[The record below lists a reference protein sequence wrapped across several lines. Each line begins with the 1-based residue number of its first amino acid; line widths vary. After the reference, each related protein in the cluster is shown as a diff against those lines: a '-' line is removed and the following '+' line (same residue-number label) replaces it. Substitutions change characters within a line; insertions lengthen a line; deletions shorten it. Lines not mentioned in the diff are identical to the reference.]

1 MFFLFFHLH
10 HNWEIIFLSNFTYH
24 RNAFFFI
31 IMPHEVFFKR
41 FFVVCNYFL
50 FLIDSFDK
58 MCYDMKNDAYL

>member
-1 MFFLFFHLH
+1 
-10 HNWEIIFLSNFTYH
+10 
-24 RNAFFFI
+24 
-31 IMPHEVFFKR
+31 MPHKVFFKR